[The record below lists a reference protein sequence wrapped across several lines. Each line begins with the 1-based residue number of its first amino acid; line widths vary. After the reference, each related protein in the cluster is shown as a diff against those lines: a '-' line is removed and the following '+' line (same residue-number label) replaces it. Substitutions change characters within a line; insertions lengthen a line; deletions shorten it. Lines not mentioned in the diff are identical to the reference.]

1 MKIGEVAK
9 QTNLSEDTLRYYEKN
24 DLIGE
29 VARINGIREYS
40 EQNLQRIRFV
50 KCLRGAEVPIEV
62 IRKYVELVDAGEDT
76 LAERI
81 QLLEEQRLALKER
94 LVQTQAAYDKIVY
107 KIKLYQEEGSSAN
120 NNLK

>member
-29 VARINGIREYS
+29 VPRENGIRDYS
-40 EQNLQRIRFV
+40 EQNLRRISFV
-50 KCLRGAEVPIEV
+50 KCLRGAEVPVEV

-76 LAERI
+76 LPERI
-81 QLLEEQRLALKER
+81 KLIEAQREALEQKLAEI
-94 LVQTQAAYDKIVY
+94 QAAYDKIVY
-107 KIKLYQEEGSSAN
+107 KINYYQKGG
-120 NNLK
+120 K